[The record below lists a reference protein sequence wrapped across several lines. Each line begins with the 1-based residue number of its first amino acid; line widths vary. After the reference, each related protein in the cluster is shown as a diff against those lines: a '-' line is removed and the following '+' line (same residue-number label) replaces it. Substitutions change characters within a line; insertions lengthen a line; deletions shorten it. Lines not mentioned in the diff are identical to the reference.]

1 MRKLWKY
8 LLILTLCV
16 LSSITLSY
24 YFVNKITFSLN
35 RDELGWIKI
44 SAIILLNITFC
55 SLIFLLE
62 IDYFK
67 KALAYLLMFVV
78 ILWVLVLYFNLASLS
93 NRFWEYWE
101 IVIFITSS
109 MISPGIIVYIIHYIK
124 KSTSRFEES
133 KIFGIYHLHEG
144 FIGIIFIILAIF
156 FLWLRSTLLFLA
168 GPYFMRYSI
177 ILLLTQILSFLFL
190 YLGSFFFF
198 RDWDDIIQL
207 NFVEKKEN
215 SEKIKKNQS
224 TVFNHITQADL
235 HFFEYPKI
243 IIYPFGIL
251 LTIFSLN
258 TIIYGTSFLPLDRIN
273 INNEFV
279 IYLGYFISFI
289 AGGIIGRDW
298 YRIFKKFYPEAY
310 QEIET
315 IINKVKNEI
324 RAPANLD

>member
-35 RDELGWIKI
+35 RDELGWIRI

-67 KALAYLLMFVV
+67 KALAYLLMFVI

-315 IINKVKNEI
+315 IINKVKNDI
-324 RAPANLD
+324 RSPANLD

>member
-35 RDELGWIKI
+35 REELGWIRI
-44 SAIILLNITFC
+44 GAILLLNILFC
-55 SLIFLLE
+55 SLIFLE
-62 IDYFK
+62 IDYYK
-67 KALAYLLMFVV
+67 QILAYLLMFVV
-78 ILWVLVLYFNLASLS
+78 IIWVLVLYFNLASLS
-93 NRFWEYWE
+93 NRFWDYWE

-156 FLWLRSTLLFLA
+156 FLWLRSILLFLS
-168 GPYFMRYSI
+168 GPYFSRYSI
-177 ILLLTQILSFLFL
+177 FLLLTQILSFLFL

-215 SEKIKKNQS
+215 SEKIKKIQT
-224 TVFNHITQADL
+224 TVFNHIDQADL
-235 HFFEYPKI
+235 HFFEYPRI
-243 IIYPFGIL
+243 MIYPIGIL

-273 INNEFV
+273 INNELV

-289 AGGIIGRDW
+289 AAGIIGRDW
-298 YRIFKKFYPEAY
+298 FRIFKKFYPEAY
-310 QEIET
+310 QEIEN

-324 RAPANLD
+324 RSPANSN

>member
-35 RDELGWIKI
+35 RDELGWIRI

-273 INNEFV
+273 INNELV

-324 RAPANLD
+324 RSPANLD

>member
-24 YFVNKITFSLN
+24 YFVNKITFGLN
-35 RDELGWIKI
+35 RDELGWIRI

-78 ILWVLVLYFNLASLS
+78 ILWVFVLYFNLASLS

-315 IINKVKNEI
+315 IINKVKNDI
-324 RAPANLD
+324 RSPANLD

>member
-35 RDELGWIKI
+35 REELGWIRI
-44 SAIILLNITFC
+44 GAIILLNILFC
-55 SLIFLLE
+55 SLIFLE
-62 IDYFK
+62 IDYYK
-67 KALAYLLMFVV
+67 QILGYLLMFVV
-78 ILWVLVLYFNLASLS
+78 IIWVLVLYFNLASLS

-215 SEKIKKNQS
+215 SEKIKKNQT
-224 TVFNHITQADL
+224 TVFNHIDQADL
-235 HFFEYPKI
+235 HFFEYPRMILYPIGI
-243 IIYPFGIL
+243 I

-258 TIIYGTSFLPLDRIN
+258 TIIYGTIFLPLNKIN
-273 INNEFV
+273 INNELV
-279 IYLGYFISFI
+279 IYIGYFLSFI
-289 AGGIIGRDW
+289 AAGIIGRDW
-298 YRIFKKFYPEAY
+298 FRIFRKFYPEAY
-310 QEIET
+310 QVIEN
-315 IINKVKNEI
+315 IINKVKNELSS
-324 RAPANLD
+324 PANSN

>member
-8 LLILTLCV
+8 LVILTLCI
-16 LSSITLSY
+16 LSSITLTY

-35 RDELGWIKI
+35 RDELRWIRI
-44 SAIILLNITFC
+44 SAIILLNMLFC
-55 SLIFLLE
+55 SLIFLE
-62 IDYFK
+62 IDYYK
-67 KALAYLLMFVV
+67 QILAYLLMFVV
-78 ILWVLVLYFNLASLS
+78 IIWFLVLYFNLASLS
-93 NRFWEYWE
+93 NRFWDYWE

-109 MISPGIIVYIIHYIK
+109 MISPGIVVYIIHYIK

-133 KIFGIYHLHEG
+133 NIFGIYHLHEG
-144 FIGIIFIILAIF
+144 FIGIIFIILAIL
-156 FLWLRSTLLFLA
+156 FLWLRSILLFIA

-177 ILLLTQILSFLFL
+177 ILLLTQILSFLLL

-207 NFVEKKEN
+207 HFVEKKEN
-215 SEKIKKNQS
+215 SEKIKKIQT
-224 TVFNHITQADL
+224 TVFNHIDQADL

-243 IIYPFGIL
+243 IIYPIGIL

-258 TIIYGTSFLPLDRIN
+258 TIIYGTAFLPLDKIN
-273 INNEFV
+273 IKNEFV

-298 YRIFKKFYPEAY
+298 FRIFKKFYPEAY
-310 QEIET
+310 QEIEN
-315 IINKVKNEI
+315 IINKVKNEL
-324 RAPANLD
+324 RSPANSN

>member
-8 LLILTLCV
+8 LLILTLCI

-35 RDELGWIKI
+35 RDELGWIRI